1 MATPR
6 SKKRLKPRPA
16 DTARSR
22 SASARLA
29 RDTGDIAGRC
39 CRIGVALEEDLD
51 FLGPSLPS
59 NLIVI
64 RLNSRNATARDHGMI
79 TSVTEPSSPPC
90 VTGSA
95 GHPMSGC
102 CRVPLQFEG

>member
-1 MATPR
+1 M
-6 SKKRLKPRPA
+6 
-16 DTARSR
+16 
-22 SASARLA
+22 
-29 RDTGDIAGRC
+29 
-39 CRIGVALEEDLD
+39 ALEEDLD

-95 GHPMSGC
+95 GHPMPGC
-102 CRVPLQFEG
+102 CRVPLQFEGRATAQFVSRQRQDH